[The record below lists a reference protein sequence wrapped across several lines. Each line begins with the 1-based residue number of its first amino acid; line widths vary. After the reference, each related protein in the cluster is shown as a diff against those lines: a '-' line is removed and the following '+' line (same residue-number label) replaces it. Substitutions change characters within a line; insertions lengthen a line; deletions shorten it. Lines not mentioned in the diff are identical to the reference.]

1 MRCVTVTLWAN
12 PSGTTAEVLMWL
24 MTKYGFYSIVQ
35 KRPDE
40 YHVRGR
46 ERKDIE
52 NLVVGVPLPRAEI
65 RESPDT
71 DYAVRIIVRKPEVL
85 AILNFLGENLDYS
98 NFKDKIDRTSDQ
110 ARKPYHEVWHVL
122 ADALGSYG
130 RKPKNF

>member
-1 MRCVTVTLWAN
+1 
-12 PSGTTAEVLMWL
+12 MWL

-46 ERKDIE
+46 ERKDLE
-52 NLVVGVPLPRAEI
+52 NLVAGVPLLKTEIAE
-65 RESPDT
+65 SADT
-71 DYAVRIIVRKPEVL
+71 DYAVRIIVRKSDVL

-122 ADALGSYG
+122 ANALGAYG